1 MMTVNKEILL
11 HPDFMNGFAHELCE
25 ALESLIDAEFE
36 KGDETD
42 FDFIDECA
50 ETINTIR
57 SGDTA
62 QLLPLIS
69 RRDFFKKIGVKT
81 DRKMQIFVAAC
92 AAVALIF
99 TAATQ
104 IEIEENIS
112 IVQALSGIVSEFF
125 KGEKPIEPTTIQPET
140 TEKAA
145 KIIGIGVETTP
156 EFRSEYNVGEKF
168 STEGLRVFAEYE
180 NGERTIIKADDYSV
194 EVSDSFGAEPKY
206 ETVKITSDGF
216 TCTFEVRVIE
226 SLSTKK
232 LNSIYAVFP
241 DSFDFTADNL
251 NDIDLDEM
259 QVYAVYSDGSEN
271 ELPANEYTVE
281 HERKKTLFEESVT
294 VTVEYDGCS
303 CSFVIYRE

>member
-11 HPDFMNGFAHELCE
+11 HHDFMNGFAYELCE
-25 ALESLIDAEFE
+25 ALEALIDAEFE

-50 ETINTIR
+50 QTINAIR

-62 QLLPLIS
+62 QILPLIS

-81 DRKMQIFVAAC
+81 DEKIKVIVVAC
-92 AAVALIF
+92 AAIAVIF

-104 IEIEENIS
+104 IEVRENIS

-125 KGEKPIEPTTIQPET
+125 KGEKPIETTTAKPET
-140 TEKAA
+140 TEKSTV
-145 KIIGIGVETTP
+145 IIGIDVETTP
-156 EFRSEYNVGEKF
+156 EFRSEYYVGERF

-180 NGERTIIKADDYSV
+180 NGERTVIKSGDYSV
-194 EVSDSFGAEPKY
+194 EIPDSFGAKAGY
-206 ETVKITSDGF
+206 ETVTVKVGNFKQTI
-216 TCTFEVRVIE
+216 EVRVIE

-241 DSFDFTADNL
+241 DGFDFTADDL

-259 QVYAVYSDGSEN
+259 QVYAVYSDGSEK

-281 HERKKTLFEESVT
+281 YEQKRTLFKESVT

-303 CSFVIYRE
+303 CSFVIYSE